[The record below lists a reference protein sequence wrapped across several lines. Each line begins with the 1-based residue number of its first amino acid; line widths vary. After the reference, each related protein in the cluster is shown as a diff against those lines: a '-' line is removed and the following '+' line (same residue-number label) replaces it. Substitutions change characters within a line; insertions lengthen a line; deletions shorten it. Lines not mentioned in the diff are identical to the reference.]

1 MPTNMP
7 TNMPPNLVRPP
18 SSRVATIS
26 SLNRVDATDTVA
38 ASLGPIVRV
47 VAVLIVLALG
57 ALVEVAAESAMDP
70 QYWVNTDAALM
81 SP

>member
-7 TNMPPNLVRPP
+7 TNLVRPP
-18 SSRVATIS
+18 GSRVATIS
-26 SLNRVDATDTVA
+26 SLNRADATDTVF

-47 VAVLIVLALG
+47 VAVLIVLMLG
-57 ALVEVAAESAMDP
+57 ALVQIAVESSLDP
-70 QYWVNTDAALM
+70 QYQSDTATWLV